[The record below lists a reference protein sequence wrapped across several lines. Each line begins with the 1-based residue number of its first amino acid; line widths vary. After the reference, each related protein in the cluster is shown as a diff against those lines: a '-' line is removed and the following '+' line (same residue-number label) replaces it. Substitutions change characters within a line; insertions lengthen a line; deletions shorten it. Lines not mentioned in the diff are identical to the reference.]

1 MLHPSANGASGTGLT
16 VGQVVTIFL
25 SHSTGVSRATIDRNR
40 IIEQFVADFGTSLV
54 SDLRPVDLIFW
65 VAARKKW
72 KSDWTKRNVIH
83 SIVRPL
89 NWAVR
94 LGIIDRNPLAHVSH
108 PEGEPGEPMNEWEY
122 RAILRLS
129 DAWFRRASMF
139 MFFQGC
145 RTCEMRE
152 LEWSFID
159 WKLGVAIIRRHKTA
173 KTRKDRKPRVLVLH
187 PVTLRLL
194 QWMRAKRFN
203 ERFVFTN
210 RFRRP
215 WNSACISTRMKR
227 IRRIAGI
234 RPGCSLYGLRHLFGS
249 NAVLNGVDIRTI
261 SELMGHT
268 NTRTTERYT
277 HISGQLTHLR
287 SATIQAVKEWKFRG
301 DL

>member
-1 MLHPSANGASGTGLT
+1 MLRSSTDLTVDAVIQCFLSQSAGAS
-16 VGQVVTIFL
+16 
-25 SHSTGVSRATIDRNR
+25 RAAVERKR
-40 IIEQFVADFGTSLV
+40 ILDQFVAEFGHRYVTDMRPADLV
-54 SDLRPVDLIFW
+54 FW

-83 SIVRPL
+83 CIVRPF
-89 NWAVR
+89 NWAMR
-94 LGIIDRNPLAHVSH
+94 LGLIDRNPLAHVSH
-108 PEGEPGEPMNEWEY
+108 PEGEAGEPMNEWEY

-152 LEWSFID
+152 LEWGFID
-159 WKLGVAIIRRHKTA
+159 FKNGCAVIRKHKTA

-194 QWMRAKRFN
+194 EWMRAKRFN

-215 WNSACISTRMKR
+215 WNSACISTRLKR
-227 IRRIAGI
+227 IRRIANI
-234 RPGCSLYGLRHLFGS
+234 RAGCSLYGLRHLFGS

-261 SELMGHT
+261 CELMGHT

-287 SATIQAVKEWKFRG
+287 SATVQAVSQWKHKG
-301 DL
+301 DF